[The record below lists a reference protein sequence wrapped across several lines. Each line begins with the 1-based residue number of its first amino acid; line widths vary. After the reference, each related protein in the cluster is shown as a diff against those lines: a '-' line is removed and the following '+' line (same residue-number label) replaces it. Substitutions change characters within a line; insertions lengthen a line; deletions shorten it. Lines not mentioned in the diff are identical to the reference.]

1 MNDRDRENL
10 AELIERLF
18 HGEQAGSAMEDIRQ
32 GERILRENPAP
43 EPNHQL
49 ITDIKAQIALLIPT
63 RQARLARR
71 QMYRRVAVAAAFVI
85 IAAISA
91 TLLNSDP
98 PKLGGPP
105 QRAGIFSMD
114 LWDSVNIAADDEN
127 LAVFNA
133 QIDQIEN
140 EIMILESG
148 NDAGDSA
155 KSIEEMEIEL
165 IVVSNDFWKE

>member
-10 AELIERLF
+10 AELIERLY
-18 HGEQAGSAMEDIRQ
+18 HDEQAEGVLQDIRQ
-32 GERILRENPAP
+32 GEQILHENPAP
-43 EPNHQL
+43 EPDRQF
-49 ITDIKAQIALLIPT
+49 IADIKAQIALLIPT
-63 RQARLARR
+63 RQAQIARWR
-71 QMYRRVAVAAAFVI
+71 KYKRAAVAAAI
-85 IAAISA
+85 IIISVISA
-91 TLLNSDP
+91 TFFNGSP
-98 PKLGGPP
+98 PEYE
-105 QRAGIFSMD
+105 RAYSATIFPTN
-114 LWDSVNIAADDEN
+114 LWDSKNIEADDEN

-148 NDAGDSA
+148 DDTGDSA